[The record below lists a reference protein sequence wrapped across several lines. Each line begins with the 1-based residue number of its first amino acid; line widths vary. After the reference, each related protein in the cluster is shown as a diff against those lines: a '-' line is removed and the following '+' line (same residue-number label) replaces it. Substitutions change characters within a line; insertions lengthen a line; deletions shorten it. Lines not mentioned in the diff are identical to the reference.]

1 MVGRLHRVISAG
13 FLTCVCVAAACS
25 VTPETIEVAGAL
37 QSSELRPTTIPRPV
51 PAADVDRVVGH
62 PTVTPQAAV
71 VLNDGRAPVSLGF
84 AGDTSFHNGLHLFDP
99 LGEAASVLRLPDLMV
114 LNLETAIA
122 PPSIGTPPVAKQ
134 FLFRS
139 DPLMVEHLVDAGVDA
154 VSMANNHAL
163 DFGPSALENGLNLL
177 EEAGIE
183 TVGGG
188 VDADAAYKPLIR
200 SVGDWTVGIAAFS
213 RVPCDW
219 SWTGENVRPQVA
231 WACPAFMAE
240 ADAVVSALVDDVD
253 LAVVMVHGGTEGE
266 LCPDKAMR
274 DLNAH
279 WADLG
284 AGLVVNSHPHVVQGV
299 TSIGETVVVNSTGNF
314 AFPPSFGLTANSA
327 VFFATLSEQGLLVSV
342 EPVVSEGGVVRR
354 GTPARRASILQQID
368 QYSSGW
374 RVLADGRLIQDPGWV
389 GLCAASL

>member
-1 MVGRLHRVISAG
+1 MIYAGLLAVISVAG
-13 FLTCVCVAAACS
+13 ACS
-25 VTPETIEVAGAL
+25 VTPETIEVAGSFQA
-37 QSSELRPTTIPRPV
+37 RPPTTIGQEKLPP
-51 PAADVDRVVGH
+51 PADVGEIDSRAVF
-62 PTVTPQAAV
+62 PRLAV
-71 VLNDGRAPVSLGF
+71 VRGDGRAPVSLGF

-114 LNLETAIA
+114 VNLETAVAPATIGA
-122 PPSIGTPPVAKQ
+122 PPVLKQ

-139 DPLMVEHLVDAGVDA
+139 EPIMIEQLVDAGVDV

-163 DFGPSALENGLNLL
+163 DFGPAALENGLELL

-188 VDADAAYKPLIR
+188 VDAEAAYKPIIR
-200 SVGDWTVGIAAFS
+200 SIGDWTVGIAAFS

-253 LAVVMVHGGTEGE
+253 LAVVMVHGGTEGQ
-266 LCPDKAMR
+266 LCPDETMQA
-274 DLNAH
+274 LNSH
-279 WADLG
+279 WAGLG

-299 TSIGETVVVNSTGNF
+299 TSIGETVVVNSTGNL
-314 AFPPSFGLTANSA
+314 AFPPSFGITANSA

-342 EPVVSEGGVVRR
+342 EPVVSEGGVVVR
-354 GTPARRASILQQID
+354 GSPARRASILQQID
-368 QYSSGW
+368 QHSTGW
-374 RVLADGRLIQDPGWV
+374 RVLADGRLIQDPSWV
-389 GLCAASL
+389 GLCAAVQ